1 MSVTDILLLLII
13 GGFALGG
20 LWFGFVHTLGS
31 LIGTLLGVYMAS
43 RYFDN
48 VAGWLSSFLPWQGNG
63 IKIAVFVIAFFV
75 INRLVG
81 FLFWFVEKF
90 IGFITRLPFIRS
102 LNRLLGLFMGAAEG
116 IITVGVVVYIIE
128 RFPLSQGIMQRLAES
143 TIAPYTLSIASILI
157 PLVPEGIRILRST
170 LDFVEDKFVELR
182 S

>member
-1 MSVTDILLLLII
+1 MSLTDIILLIVI

-31 LIGTLLGVYMAS
+31 LIGTLLGVYLAS
-43 RYFDN
+43 RYFDTL
-48 VAGWLSSFLPWQGNG
+48 AGWLSSFLPWEGNG
-63 IKIAVFVIAFFV
+63 IKVAVFVLAFLV

-81 FLFWFVEKF
+81 FAFWFLEKF

-102 LNRLLGLFMGAAEG
+102 INRLLGLLFGAAEG

-128 RFPLSQGIMQRLAES
+128 RFPLSAGLMQRLSES
-143 TIAPYTLSIASILI
+143 KIAPYTLSIASILI
-157 PLVPEGIRILRST
+157 PLVPEGIRLLKST